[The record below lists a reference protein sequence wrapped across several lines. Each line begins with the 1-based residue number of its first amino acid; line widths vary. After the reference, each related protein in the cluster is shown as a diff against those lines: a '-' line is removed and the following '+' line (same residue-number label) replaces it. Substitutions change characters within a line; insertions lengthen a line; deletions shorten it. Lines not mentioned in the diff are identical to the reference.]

1 MSRSG
6 LFNSSNF
13 PKNIEYLKRDEINTK
28 EIVRIYLNEI
38 GLVPLLSQKEE
49 ISLFKLVEQG
59 DEGAK
64 IKLTEAN
71 LRLVV
76 SIAKKYENES
86 IDFLDLIQEGNIGLL
101 RAIDKF
107 DWRRG
112 HKFST
117 YATWWIR
124 QSISRSMGRCSR
136 IIQISVGDEMLLRKY
151 YKTESFLLQKL
162 GRSPSIKEVAQE
174 MNIGLSKIERVIRT
188 TQKQLFLESLTENK
202 SESSFDEIIEDK
214 KALSPEKVILD
225 YSLKNDIKKIIS
237 KLKPREQEII
247 IMRFGL
253 DGKTPSTL
261 EKIGKKLNLTRERI
275 RQIESVVLEKLQ
287 AQKEVQG
294 LKSYLRE

>member
-136 IIQISVGDEMLLRKY
+136 IIQISIGDEMLLRKY

>member
-136 IIQISVGDEMLLRKY
+136 IIQVSIGDEMLLRKY